1 MALAVC
7 LLFDGPADRALRRL
21 WDRIEERGVPTL
33 RSHTHGLH
41 HPHVSLAVLLDWDL
55 GKVRAAVEE
64 LPGQGPFEVHFE
76 AVGVFPRGRVSLI
89 PSAPADLVARQQTV
103 VEAVRR
109 TGALV
114 HKHYETGRW
123 LPHCSLAP
131 RASLQDLPSVAAPAY
146 DIFPLTAR
154 LTRAALINSATG
166 ETWPLATLP

>member
-7 LLFDGPADRALRRL
+7 LLFDQQADRALRRL

-33 RSHTHGLH
+33 RSHTHGMH
-41 HPHVSLAVLLDWDL
+41 HPHMSLVVLLEWELD
-55 GKVRAAVEE
+55 KVRTAVEA
-64 LPGQGPFEVHFE
+64 LPDNGPFDLYFE

-89 PSAPADLVARQQTV
+89 PAGPQDLIARQQAV
-103 VEAVRR
+103 VEAVRP

-114 HKHYETGRW
+114 HQHYETGQW

-131 RASLQDLPSVAAPAY
+131 RASLRELPAVAALAY

-154 LTRAALINSATG
+154 VTRAALINSSTG
-166 ETWPLATLP
+166 EHWPLATLP

>member
-41 HPHVSLAVLLDWDL
+41 RPHLSLAVLLDWDL
-55 GKVRAAVEE
+55 GKVRAAVEG
-64 LPGQGPFEVHFE
+64 LPDGGSFEVHFE
-76 AVGVFPRGRVSLI
+76 AVGVFPRGRVSI
-89 PSAPADLVARQQTV
+89 VPSGPADLVARQQTV
-103 VEAVRR
+103 VETVRR

-114 HKHYETGRW
+114 HKHYEIGRW

-131 RASLQDLPSVAAPAY
+131 RASLRELPAVAALAY
-146 DIFPLTAR
+146 DVFPLTAR
-154 LTRAALINSATG
+154 VTSAALINSSTG
-166 ETWPLATLP
+166 ENWPLPNVP